1 LLDWQFIRFLLVG
14 GVNAIFGYALF
25 AGFVLLTLPAPLA
38 LLLATIGSVVFN
50 YFTAKYL
57 VFTQLGRPR
66 FGRFVLVAVIVYVLN
81 AAALIALG
89 QSALPT
95 YWIQAF
101 LLPIFVALTY
111 LLNKSFVFG
120 PPRNE

>member
-1 LLDWQFIRFLLVG
+1 
-14 GVNAIFGYALF
+14 LF
-25 AGFVLLTLPAPLA
+25 ASFVLLTFPATVA
-38 LLLATIGSVVFN
+38 LLLATIMGVVFN
-50 YFTAKYL
+50 YFTAKHL

-66 FGRFVLVAVIVYVLN
+66 FGRFVLVAVIVYILN
-81 AAALIALG
+81 AAALVALG
-89 QSALPT
+89 RSALPT

-101 LLPIFVALTY
+101 LLPAFVALTY